1 MKAIQCLLFPFS
13 KTHSEPSNSK
23 TQICTVMYWAAEL
36 STLLRCCAKCQMII
50 FLHWEK
56 QNYLSFFW
64 RGGQNLISLDRTIQ
78 LHPSWFLYVFLVESC
93 CSGHRDLK
101 CLIAFVWEATSY
113 AASQKPEGFRREQTA
128 LLLFQLQRLN
138 VFVLPETESG
148 SQMAHCRPIHF
159 NQTNGDLSAFRLEGG
174 SGFK

>member
-1 MKAIQCLLFPFS
+1 MSL
-13 KTHSEPSNSK
+13 
-23 TQICTVMYWAAEL
+23 WL
-36 STLLRCCAKCQMII
+36 SRATRVTEIPA
-50 FLHWEK
+50 
-56 QNYLSFFW
+56 
-64 RGGQNLISLDRTIQ
+64 
-78 LHPSWFLYVFLVESC
+78 
-93 CSGHRDLK
+93 K

-113 AASQKPEGFRREQTA
+113 AASQKPGGFHREQTA

-174 SGFK
+174 EWFQVK